1 MQRSPHSES
10 PCLARTGKRSF
21 HPMTDVPHQWVFD
34 HLSALCLL
42 GEMDKEEVERIHAL
56 FVQRFPDEVASLKQ
70 QVYDM
75 AGLLGEATDVFS
87 HWALIDKHFLDGFM
101 IDWVGWLNQARAFAD
116 MYAPLD
122 LEQQGD

>member
-1 MQRSPHSES
+1 MQSSPHSES

-56 FVQRFPDEVASLKQ
+56 FVQRFPDEVA
-70 QVYDM
+70 DM
-75 AGLLGEATDVFS
+75 KARILAYERIMTGLTGLS
-87 HWALIDKHFLDGFM
+87 
-101 IDWVGWLNQARAFAD
+101 FAD
-116 MYAPLD
+116 EGTGWDSGLD
-122 LEQQGD
+122 LEQQGDNYITESANEEQ